1 MNKKPSR
8 EQPAQPSRHLDSKL
22 DAMIGAKLRTF
33 YDGLMAEPVPER
45 IVELIAR
52 LDARERRESNAVETS
67 E

>member
-1 MNKKPSR
+1 
-8 EQPAQPSRHLDSKL
+8 
-22 DAMIGAKLRTF
+22 MIGAKLRTF